1 MDANAYVR
9 AILRGEHNVLCR
21 VHSHLRRWVQ
31 KLLDNGDAV
40 PDDKLWM
47 IHYAAK
53 KLVAMDRTTNRRLV
67 LRRREWEATVRSRV
81 VRSRVVTDVATLL
94 PQTAADTDH
103 WTVKRS

>member
-9 AILRGEHNVLCR
+9 AILRGERNVLCR

-31 KLLDNGDAV
+31 KLLDNGDVV

-47 IHYAAK
+47 IHHAAK
-53 KLVAMDRTTNRRLV
+53 KLVAMDRTANRRLV

-81 VRSRVVTDVATLL
+81 VTDVATLL
-94 PQTAADTDH
+94 PQTATDTDH
-103 WTVKRS
+103 WTAQRS